1 MLGSL
6 YERKHVHLLL
16 CLAGTILPYW
26 QLVPWL
32 SEHGL
37 DIPLFFN
44 QLFVNRISAFFGT
57 DVFVSAAVVFVFVSF
72 ERVHLGNKW
81 WLPVVAVLVV
91 GVSLGLS
98 LLLYLREGG
107 TESAI
112 TAAS

>member
-16 CLAGTILPYW
+16 CLAGTI
-26 QLVPWL
+26 
-32 SEHGL
+32 
-37 DIPLFFN
+37 LFFN

-91 GVSLGLS
+91 GVSLGLP

>member
-6 YERKHVHLLL
+6 YETQARLPFGLSGGDNSSLLAVGP
-16 CLAGTILPYW
+16 LAVRTRTGYSAL
-26 QLVPWL
+26 L
-32 SEHGL
+32 
-37 DIPLFFN
+37 N

-91 GVSLGLS
+91 GVSLGLP

>member
-1 MLGSL
+1 M
-6 YERKHVHLLL
+6 
-16 CLAGTILPYW
+16 
-26 QLVPWL
+26 L

-44 QLFVNRISAFFGT
+44 QLFVNRISAFLELTCLYPPQWCSF
-57 DVFVSAAVVFVFVSF
+57 FVAF

-91 GVSLGLS
+91 GVSLGLP

>member
-1 MLGSL
+1 MK
-6 YERKHVHLLL
+6 RKHVYLLL

-57 DVFVSAAVVFVFVSF
+57 DVFVSAAVVFVFVAF

-81 WLPVVAVLVV
+81 WLPVRSGARRGRFSGIATIAVL
-91 GVSLGLS
+91 
-98 LLLYLREGG
+98 E
-107 TESAI
+107 
-112 TAAS
+112 